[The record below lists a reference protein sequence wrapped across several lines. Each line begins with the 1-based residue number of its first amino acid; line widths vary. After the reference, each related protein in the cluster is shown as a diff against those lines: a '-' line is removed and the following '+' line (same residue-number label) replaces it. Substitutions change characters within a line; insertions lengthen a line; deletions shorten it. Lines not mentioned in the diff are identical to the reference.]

1 VNTGAVTNVELRRRI
16 EENLRQIAELDR
28 DIQQA
33 RQLIQYGQ
41 ITAPADGTVFDI
53 EVGPGSV
60 VAQGTGTSASTS
72 SKPLMK
78 IVPRDA
84 LQARVYLPN
93 TAIGFVR
100 PGQEAQLSINAFD
113 ASDFGTIPAV
123 VQRIASDALT
133 ADEQSRVLGKQ
144 AEGLYYP
151 AVLKLEQQ
159 TIALRRKEAPLR
171 AGMTL
176 TADLQLRERRF
187 INIFTGFF
195 EDQRRNLER
204 LR

>member
-1 VNTGAVTNVELRRRI
+1 MK
-16 EENLRQIAELDR
+16 
-28 DIQQA
+28 
-33 RQLIQYGQ
+33 
-41 ITAPADGTVFDI
+41 
-53 EVGPGSV
+53 V
-60 VAQGTGTSASTS
+60 VPQ
-72 SKPLMK
+72 
-78 IVPRDA
+78 DA

-93 TAIGFVR
+93 TAVGFVR
-100 PGQEAQLSINAFD
+100 PGQEAQLSFAAFE
-113 ASDFGTIPAV
+113 ASDFGTVPAV

-133 ADEQSRVLGKQ
+133 ADEQSRVLGKN

-151 AVLKLEQQ
+151 AVLQLERQS
-159 TIALRRKEAPLR
+159 IALRLKEAPLR

-176 TADLQLRERRF
+176 TADIKLRERRF